1 MVDRA
6 ENEPRPDGLARLL
19 EEDPADLYENA
30 PCGYLSMVPDGR
42 VVKVNGTFC
51 AWTGLQPDEVRG
63 LRLPDLLS
71 AGGRVFYETHLAP
84 LLRLQGAVREVAL
97 DIIRADGSVLPC
109 LLNAVEVRDPD
120 GRPVLV
126 RATVFEATSR
136 RRYERAL
143 LAAQRAAADSESR
156 ARTLQQVVSELA
168 AAGSAEQVADVV
180 VRRARSAVEAGG
192 AGLWLAE
199 PVPGERVE
207 GRPVPVTLAASDGLS
222 AELLA
227 ELATAAPA
235 GAELVRTGGVR
246 AAPIGPELRQRWPGL
261 AATMTEAG
269 QEALVVVPVSAAD
282 DRHLGAL
289 VLVLGVTDDSELI
302 SLAEPGTRGALSPAD
317 AELLATLGRQAG
329 QALERVR
336 LHEETVR
343 QAARSAVLLEVARLP
358 AAPREVSQTVERLAE
373 LAVERLA
380 DICVIDLVTER
391 GLVAPVVAHA
401 DPARRHLVEQL
412 RDEHLPHRDGTHPS
426 VRAMVE
432 HRTIWARGVDEAL
445 LTRMASS
452 PAHLAVSRALELT
465 DLICVPLL
473 VDGRPLGVISLGAD
487 ARRGRFTEA
496 DVDTAEQLALQM
508 SQGMDVAQRFELESR
523 TSHALQGSL
532 LPPVPPEVPGLALA
546 VRYLP
551 GSRGADVGGDFY
563 DVVPLPGGTDVGL
576 AVGDVVG
583 HDVTAAATMGQLRS
597 VHRALLVDRPDPG
610 ALVERLHGSWPLL
623 GLPRMATALFA
634 RLRPATGEL
643 RIASAGHLPPLL
655 LAGGR
660 AELLPVSPG
669 RVLGAPPGPA
679 PEWSGLLPAGASLVL
694 FTDGLVESRTADL
707 DTGLDR
713 LRAVAEEVAGEGE
726 GPADPDELCDRL
738 LAALTGPRRA
748 DDVAL
753 LVLTRLPD
761 AGSEEATGGDVALPV
776 ALPVAVPVAVPAAE
790 LPVTPGPAAALADAL
805 DGAGGDVTVSGDAMR
820 WSPERAEV
828 PPPPAGFTGLDV
840 AAGLGMVLGLDPASV
855 RRLVSGALTRLSGA
869 VGDAVGEL
877 RQLARDVRPGGDDD
891 PGAGEGGTPDTPRR
905 GGGGA

>member
-1 MVDRA
+1 MDRA
-6 ENEPRPDGLARLL
+6 ENGPRDEGLARLL

-51 AWTGLQPDEVRG
+51 AWTGRHPDDVRG
-63 LRLPDLLS
+63 RRLPDLLS

-97 DIIRADGSVLPC
+97 DVVRADGSVLPC
-109 LLNAVEVRDPD
+109 LLNAVEVRDAE
-120 GRPVLV
+120 GQPVLV

-143 LAAQRAAADSESR
+143 LSAQRAAADSEAR

-168 AAGSAEQVADVV
+168 AASSAEQVADVV

-207 GRPVPVTLAASDGLS
+207 GQPVPVTLAAADGLS
-222 AELLA
+222 AELLV

-246 AAPIGPELRQRWPGL
+246 AAPVGPELRQRWPGL

-302 SLAEPGTRGALSPAD
+302 SLSEPGTRGALVPAD

-336 LHEETVR
+336 LYEETVR
-343 QAARSAVLLEVARLP
+343 QAARSAFLLDAARLL
-358 AAPREVSQTVERLAE
+358 AAPSEVGETVERLAE
-373 LAVERLA
+373 LAVQQLA

-412 RDEHLPHRDGTHPS
+412 RDEHLPRRDGSHPS

-432 HRTIWARGVDEAL
+432 HRTIWARGVDPPLMEL
-445 LTRMASS
+445 LSTS
-452 PAHLAVSRALELT
+452 PEHLEVTRALELA
-465 DLICVPLL
+465 DLICVPLM
-473 VDGRPLGVISLGAD
+473 VEGRPLGVISLGAD

-496 DVDTAEQLALQM
+496 DVETAEQLALQM

-523 TSHALQGSL
+523 TSHTLQGSL
-532 LPPVPPEVPGLALA
+532 LPPDPPEVPGLALA

-563 DVVPLPGGTDVGL
+563 DVVPLPGGTDVAL

-597 VHRALLVDRPDPG
+597 VHRALLVDRPRPG
-610 ALVERLHGSWPLL
+610 ALVERLHDSWPLL

-634 RLRPATGEL
+634 TLRPSTGEL

-655 LAGGR
+655 VTGGR

-679 PEWSGLLPAGASLVL
+679 PEWSGRLPAGASLVL

-707 DTGLDR
+707 DAGLDR
-713 LRAVAEEVAGEGE
+713 LRAVAEEVAAESE
-726 GPADPDELCDRL
+726 GPADPDVLCDRL
-738 LAALTGPRRA
+738 LAVLTGPRRA

-753 LVLTRLPD
+753 LVLTRLSGT
-761 AGSEEATGGDVALPV
+761 AGDGTGAGDVA
-776 ALPVAVPVAVPAAE
+776 VPGPD
-790 LPVTPGPAAALADAL
+790 PGPALPAVVPAPDPDLADAL

-820 WSPERAEV
+820 WSPERAE
-828 PPPPAGFTGLDV
+828 PPAPAAGFTGLDV
-840 AAGLGMVLGLDPASV
+840 AAGLGMALGLDPASV
-855 RRLVSGALTRLSGA
+855 RRLVSGALHRLSGVA
-869 VGDAVGEL
+869 GDVVGEL
-877 RQLARDVRPGGDDD
+877 RQLARDVRPGGDED
-891 PGAGEGGTPDTPRR
+891 R
-905 GGGGA
+905 

>member
-1 MVDRA
+1 MAHDEGPA
-6 ENEPRPDGLARLL
+6 RPEGLARLL

-30 PCGYLSMVPDGR
+30 PCGYLSMLPDAH

-51 AWTGLQPDEVRG
+51 AWTGRRPEDVLG

-71 AGGRVFYETHLAP
+71 AGGRVFFETHLAP

-97 DIIRADGSVLPC
+97 DVVRADGSVLPC
-109 LLNAVEVRDPD
+109 LLNAVEVRDAE
-120 GRPVLV
+120 GRPLLV
-126 RATVFEATSR
+126 RATVFEASSR

-143 LAAQRAAADSESR
+143 LAAQQAATDAEVR
-156 ARTLQQVVSELA
+156 ARTMHQVVSELA
-168 AAGSAEQVADVV
+168 AARSAEQVADVV
-180 VRRARSAVEAGG
+180 VRRARRALEAGG
-192 AGLWLAE
+192 AALWLVDR
-199 PVPGERVE
+199 VPGARPE
-207 GRPVPVTLAASDGLS
+207 GTVPVDLAASDGLS
-222 AELLA
+222 PELLA
-227 ELATAAPA
+227 QLATAAPA

-246 AAPIGPELRQRWPGL
+246 AAPVGPELRQRWPGL
-261 AATMTEAG
+261 AGAMAEAG

-343 QAARSAVLLEVARLP
+343 QAARSAFLLDAARLL
-358 AAPREVSQTVERLAE
+358 AAAGEVGETLERLAE
-373 LAVERLA
+373 LAVAGPA
-380 DICVIDLVTER
+380 DICVIDLLTER
-391 GLVAPVVAHA
+391 GLTAPVVAHA

-412 RDEHLPHRDGTHPS
+412 RDEHLPHRDGSHPS

-432 HRTIWARGVDEAL
+432 RRTIWARGVDEAML
-445 LTRMASS
+445 VRISTS
-452 PAHLAVSRALELT
+452 PEHLAVSRALQLA

-473 VDGRPLGVISLGAD
+473 VDNRPLGVISLGAD

-532 LPPVPPEVPGLALA
+532 LPPEPPAVPGLALA

-563 DVVPLPGGTDVGL
+563 DVVPLPGGDRVGL

-597 VHRALLVDRPDPG
+597 VHRALLVDCPDPG
-610 ALVERLHGSWPLL
+610 PLVERLHGSWPLL
-623 GLPRMATALFA
+623 DLPRMATALFA
-634 RLRPATGEL
+634 TLRPATGEL

-655 LAGGR
+655 VHGGR
-660 AELLPVSPG
+660 AEYLPVAPG
-669 RVLGAPPGPA
+669 RVLGAPPVP
-679 PEWSGLLPAGASLVL
+679 PREWSGRLPEGATLVL

-707 DTGLDR
+707 DAGLDR
-713 LRAVAEEVAGEGE
+713 LRAVAADAAGE
-726 GPADPDELCDRL
+726 GPADPDALCDRL
-738 LAALTGPRRA
+738 LAALTGSRRA

-753 LVLTRLPD
+753 LVLTRLPGAD
-761 AGSEEATGGDVALPV
+761 ALPQTAAAPH
-776 ALPVAVPVAVPAAE
+776 ALPHA
-790 LPVTPGPAAALADAL
+790 LPHARPHALADAL
-805 DGAGGDVTVSGDAMR
+805 DGAAGDVTVSGDAMR
-820 WSPERAEV
+820 WSPERTEER
-828 PPPPAGFTGLDV
+828 PPSSGFPGVDV
-840 AAGLGMVLGLDPASV
+840 AAGLGSFLGLDPAAV

-877 RQLARDVRPGGDDD
+877 RQLARDVRPGGDED
-891 PGAGEGGTPDTPRR
+891 R
-905 GGGGA
+905 